1 MNAAALRIEHAP
13 DLGRIFELAGA
24 GALDAQ
30 SASLADFC
38 ACAQSA
44 LMKRGR
50 TETLD
55 EEVRA
60 TVAKWPELSPP
71 RFIQHGQGHNGTAR
85 IEIHGVRYRLSLKLN
100 NEIKTEQNGLTWW
113 SPSGFSKDGGVRPLT
128 SRLGRLDEAFWVL
141 ERDGC
146 FALTPGSL
154 SEGGVP
160 PLDDPPTR
168 YAGFLPPLPMQ
179 HLGDPGFR
187 ADHRLRY
194 AYVAGAM
201 ANGIASVELVEA
213 LGRAGMLGFFGA
225 AGLDLPR
232 IEQAIERLQRSL
244 AAKPFGFNLI
254 HSPNEPDL
262 EAATVDIYLRKGIRL
277 VEAAAFLRLTL
288 PVVRY
293 RVAGIFRDA
302 EGRVAAPNRIV
313 AKVSRVEVAAQF
325 LSPPPKELLN
335 ELVRRREITPEQAQL
350 AAEIPVAQ
358 NVTAEADSAG
368 HTDNRPLVTLLPTL
382 LSLRDRMQQKYA
394 FAVPLRIGAAGGL
407 STPGALAA
415 AFAMGAAY
423 AVTGSVNQAC
433 VESGASQGVRRLLAQ
448 AEQADTAMAPAADMF
463 EMGVKV
469 QVLKRG
475 TMFPM
480 RAAKLYELYRACSGL
495 ETLPAT
501 ERATLEK
508 QFFRTSLEAAWL
520 STRDYFLKRD
530 PRQVERA
537 ERDAKHKMALVF
549 RSYLGLSSRWANA
562 GDPERVLDYQVWCG
576 PAMGAFNEW
585 TKGSWLEKAENRRAA
600 EIGLNLL
607 HGAAV
612 QLRGLALRNQ
622 GIPLPVELVNCPPL
636 EEAELKTGLHRDE

>member
-1 MNAAALRIEHAP
+1 MRIHSLRY
-13 DLGRIFELAGA
+13 
-24 GALDAQ
+24 
-30 SASLADFC
+30 
-38 ACAQSA
+38 
-44 LMKRGR
+44 M
-50 TETLD
+50 
-55 EEVRA
+55 V
-60 TVAKWPELSPP
+60 
-71 RFIQHGQGHNGTAR
+71 
-85 IEIHGVRYRLSLKLN
+85 SLKLN
-100 NEIKTEQNGLTWW
+100 SEIKTEQNGLNWW
-113 SPSGFSKDGGVRPLT
+113 SPSGSSENDGVRLLT
-128 SRLGRLDEAFWVL
+128 SRLGKLEEAFWVL
-141 ERDGC
+141 ERNGC

-154 SEGGVP
+154 SEGGVQP
-160 PLDDPPTR
+160 FDDARTR
-168 YAGFLPPLPMQ
+168 YAGFLPALPMQ

-225 AGLDLPR
+225 AGLDLTR

-262 EAATVDIYLRKGIRL
+262 EAETVDLYLRKGIRL

-293 RVAGIFRDA
+293 RLAGIFRDA

-325 LSPPPKELLN
+325 LSPPPEELLN
-335 ELVRRREITPEQAQL
+335 ELVRRSEITPEQAQL

-358 NVTAEADSAG
+358 DVTAEADSAG

-433 VESGASQGVRRLLAQ
+433 VESGVSQGVRRLLAQ

-585 TKGSWLEKAENRRAA
+585 TKGSWLEKVESRRAA
-600 EIGLNLL
+600 EIGVNLL

-622 GIPLPVELVNCPPL
+622 GIPLPVEILNCPPL
-636 EEAELKTGLHRDE
+636 EEAELKTVLHRDE